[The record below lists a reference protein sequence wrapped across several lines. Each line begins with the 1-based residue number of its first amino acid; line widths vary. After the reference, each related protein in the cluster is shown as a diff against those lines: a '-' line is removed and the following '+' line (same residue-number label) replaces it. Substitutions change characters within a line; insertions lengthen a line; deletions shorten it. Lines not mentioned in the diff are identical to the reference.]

1 MISTYNI
8 KPKFQQLLFP
18 ILSQLHKWNITA
30 NQLTLTAIVWSALLG
45 VLLFQAPTHPLL
57 LIVVAFGLL
66 VRMALNAL
74 DGMMAKT
81 FNQQSKLGEVLNE
94 LGDVVSD
101 ISIFLGLLGF
111 SFINQNMVYVFI
123 ICALINEFAGILAKV
138 ISGTRSYYG
147 PMGKS
152 DRALFLG
159 VWCLII
165 YINYDIVS
173 IFNASLI
180 SACILMA
187 VSSYKRLSTSLK

>member
-18 ILSQLHKWNITA
+18 VLTQLHHWKVTA
-30 NQLTLTAIVWSALLG
+30 NQLTLTAVAWSALLG
-45 VLLFQAPTHPLL
+45 ILLFYAPTHPLF
-57 LIVVAFGLL
+57 LIVVVVGLL

-81 FNQQSKLGEVLNE
+81 FNQQTKLGEILNE

-101 ISIFLGLLGF
+101 TFIFLGLLGF
-111 SFINQNMVYVFI
+111 SFVNQHLIYLFI
-123 ICALINEFAGILAKV
+123 ISALINEFAGILAKV
-138 ISGTRSYYG
+138 ISGTRGYYG

-159 VWCLII
+159 LWCLVFYIHSAII
-165 YINYDIVS
+165 P

-180 SACILMA
+180 SASILMA
-187 VSSYKRLSTSLK
+187 ISTYKRLSTSLK